1 MPLDVV
7 TQVMVLLGAVLLA
20 VSLYPVR
27 SLYRN
32 EDKAERSWRALFF
45 LILFFIIGYIG
56 FALLLAGKTATFADL
71 VVAAIFLGGG
81 GFVLMVVRLSAASI
95 AEIKRLAAQEKHRA
109 MHDDLTE
116 LPNRALFRAHID
128 RTVKNAQPEN
138 RRVAVLVMDI
148 DRFKEVNDTLGHY
161 YGDLLLK
168 QVAPRL
174 RAAAGH
180 SIMVARLG
188 GDEFGVL
195 CDVENDAKLAT
206 YAQRL
211 IQHVERGFRIEDH
224 DLNIGISIG
233 IAIAP
238 EHGDT
243 SELLLQR
250 ADVAMY
256 LAKQHNSGFAVY
268 DAAQDR
274 HSLDRL
280 ALAGQLRYAIG
291 SDQLTLHY
299 QPQKDIRTGTVRSVE
314 ALVRWNHPERGLLLP
329 GEFLAIAEQTGLIK
343 PLTRWVFDTVL
354 HQTAIWQR
362 SGIDLKV
369 SLNLSVKDLQ
379 DPRFIQHIV
388 DELASS
394 RMLPGKVVFE
404 LVENAIMA
412 DVQATLHRLS
422 GLGVRF
428 SIDDF
433 GTGYSSLSYLKQMPV
448 SEIKIDRSFVMG
460 MTTDD
465 NDAVIVRAIIDLAHN
480 LGYQVVAEGVED
492 KDTLDIL
499 EILGC
504 DIAQGY
510 YVSPALS
517 KTELAEWLA
526 RGSALPGQG
535 EAV

>member
-1 MPLDVV
+1 MFLDVV
-7 TQVMVLLGAVLLA
+7 TQAMVLLGAVLLA
-20 VSLYPVR
+20 VSLHPVR

-32 EDKAERSWRALFF
+32 EGKVERSWRALFF
-45 LILFFIIGYIG
+45 LILFFIVGYVG

-116 LPNRALFRAHID
+116 LPNRALFRAHVD
-128 RTVKNAQPEN
+128 RIVKNAQPEN

-256 LAKQHNSGFAVY
+256 LA
-268 DAAQDR
+268 
-274 HSLDRL
+274 
-280 ALAGQLRYAIG
+280 
-291 SDQLTLHY
+291 
-299 QPQKDIRTGTVRSVE
+299 
-314 ALVRWNHPERGLLLP
+314 
-329 GEFLAIAEQTGLIK
+329 
-343 PLTRWVFDTVL
+343 
-354 HQTAIWQR
+354 
-362 SGIDLKV
+362 
-369 SLNLSVKDLQ
+369 
-379 DPRFIQHIV
+379 
-388 DELASS
+388 
-394 RMLPGKVVFE
+394 
-404 LVENAIMA
+404 
-412 DVQATLHRLS
+412 
-422 GLGVRF
+422 
-428 SIDDF
+428 
-433 GTGYSSLSYLKQMPV
+433 
-448 SEIKIDRSFVMG
+448 
-460 MTTDD
+460 
-465 NDAVIVRAIIDLAHN
+465 
-480 LGYQVVAEGVED
+480 
-492 KDTLDIL
+492 
-499 EILGC
+499 
-504 DIAQGY
+504 
-510 YVSPALS
+510 
-517 KTELAEWLA
+517 
-526 RGSALPGQG
+526 
-535 EAV
+535 

>member
-1 MPLDVV
+1 MFLDVV
-7 TQVMVLLGAVLLA
+7 TQTMVLLGAVLLA
-20 VSLYPVR
+20 VSLHPVR

-32 EDKAERSWRALFF
+32 EGKAERSWRALFF
-45 LILFFIIGYIG
+45 LILFFIAGYIG
-56 FALLLAGKTATFADL
+56 FALLLAGKTATLADL
-71 VVAAIFLGGG
+71 IVAAVFLAGS
-81 GFVLMVVRLSAASI
+81 GFVLMVARLSVASI

-128 RTVKNAQPEN
+128 RAVKNAEPEN
-138 RRVAVLVMDI
+138 RRMAVLVMDL

-180 SIMVARLG
+180 SSMVARLG

-195 CDVENDAKLAT
+195 CQVENDAKLAT

-211 IQHVERGFRIEDH
+211 IQHVERSFRIEDH
-224 DLNIGISIG
+224 DLNISISIG

-256 LAKQHNSGFAVY
+256 LAKQRNTGFAVY
-268 DAAQDR
+268 DAEQDR
-274 HSLDRL
+274 HSLNRL
-280 ALAGQLRYAIG
+280 ALAGQLRHAIEYE
-291 SDQLTLHY
+291 QLMLYY
-299 QPQKDIRTGTVRSVE
+299 QPQMDIRTGTVHSVE
-314 ALVRWNHPERGLLLP
+314 ALVRWNHPEHGLLAP
-329 GEFLAIAEQTGLIK
+329 SEFLPIAEQTGLIK
-343 PLTRWVFDTVL
+343 HLTRWVFDTVL
-354 HQTAIWQR
+354 RQAAVWQR

-388 DELASS
+388 DELAAS
-394 RMLPGKVVFE
+394 RMAPGKVVFE

-412 DVQATLHRLS
+412 DVQSVLHHLS
-422 GLGVRF
+422 GLGARF

-433 GTGYSSLSYLKQMPV
+433 GTGYSSLSYLKKMPV

-460 MTTDD
+460 MTVDD

-480 LGYQVVAEGVED
+480 MGYQVVAEGVED
-492 KDTLDIL
+492 KDTLDLL

-504 DIAQGY
+504 DVAQGHY
-510 YVSPALS
+510 LSPALS

-526 RGSALPGQG
+526 RGDALS
-535 EAV
+535 EKDKAV